1 MFDPDEPIT
10 LPSEDNNDVATIP
23 EIPIIISEPSDL
35 DYIYE

>member
-10 LPSEDNNDVATIP
+10 LPSEDNDEPLIP
-23 EIPIIISEPSDL
+23 EIPIIIPDPSDL